1 MLGSLRKF
9 SGSIYAKIL
18 LGIIVIPFVFWGMGG
33 SIVGGSKNIVVKIDS
48 EKYST
53 QEFVEF
59 IQRFSD
65 PDKKILSSQVEGFL
79 SAFISE
85 KIIEQE
91 VEYFKIKLSDD
102 SLSKLIKQQKDFKRE
117 NEFSRLEYEKF
128 LLKNNITASTFEN
141 NLSKHEK
148 KKQLL
153 DFIGGG
159 VFPSESLVNNIYNKI
174 NQKRNIELINL
185 NDVFKKK
192 ITFTDDQIKSYYEN
206 NRAKYIET
214 HKSIKILEL
223 NPEKLIDSE
232 EFNDLFFKTIDEIDD
247 AIIEGKNLD
256 FIVQKY
262 NLDKG
267 ISFTFNKLGK
277 EINLKAI
284 DNIPKDLIKEILNLN
299 DSDPTILI
307 EKANKYFI
315 VELSK
320 IENIQK
326 DLGDKNVKKDILL
339 NLERNSK
346 RKLIAEIISKI
357 NNNNFNKPDF
367 NKLSIDENVSVQKII
382 LENQNDNKLIK
393 EELVNQIYLAP
404 AKKVIVINDINLT
417 ENFLIYVDKI
427 ENVTIEKN
435 SENYQK
441 YQNLAKIKIT
451 SELYNTYDKLIKSKY
466 KIDINYQTLNTV
478 KNYFN

>member
-1 MLGSLRKF
+1 
-9 SGSIYAKIL
+9 
-18 LGIIVIPFVFWGMGG
+18 
-33 SIVGGSKNIVVKIDS
+33 
-48 EKYST
+48 
-53 QEFVEF
+53 
-59 IQRFSD
+59 
-65 PDKKILSSQVEGFL
+65 
-79 SAFISE
+79 
-85 KIIEQE
+85 
-91 VEYFKIKLSDD
+91 
-102 SLSKLIKQQKDFKRE
+102 
-117 NEFSRLEYEKF
+117 
-128 LLKNNITASTFEN
+128 
-141 NLSKHEK
+141 
-148 KKQLL
+148 
-153 DFIGGG
+153 
-159 VFPSESLVNNIYNKI
+159 
-174 NQKRNIELINL
+174 
-185 NDVFKKK
+185 
-192 ITFTDDQIKSYYEN
+192 
-206 NRAKYIET
+206 
-214 HKSIKILEL
+214 
-223 NPEKLIDSE
+223 DSE

-262 NLDKG
+262 NLEKG
-267 ISFTFNKLGK
+267 ISFTFNKFGK
-277 EINLKAI
+277 EINSKAI
-284 DNIPKDLIKEILNLN
+284 NNIPKDLIKEILNLN

-427 ENVTIEKN
+427 ENVTIDKN